1 MQLNEALFSGSD
13 GYILKP
19 RALRTGGSGDLRTGR
34 TRKLR
39 LHIAGATN
47 VPITENH
54 QPDEIKPYVT
64 CSLSS
69 PFLSTP
75 IKKKTTPYKA
85 HKLSNLL
92 SKTEA
97 SPPTEPIWDEVLEWE
112 YEDNELVFLRM
123 LVKSDDSF
131 KANPILAVTAAR
143 VEYIVRGEWRF
154 IRLLDL
160 HGRETKC
167 AVLVKFDVEDV

>member
-1 MQLNEALFSGSD
+1 M
-13 GYILKP
+13 
-19 RALRTGGSGDLRTGR
+19 
-34 TRKLR
+34 
-39 LHIAGATN
+39 
-47 VPITENH
+47 
-54 QPDEIKPYVT
+54 
-64 CSLSS
+64 
-69 PFLSTP
+69 
-75 IKKKTTPYKA
+75 
-85 HKLSNLL
+85 
-92 SKTEA
+92 

-131 KANPILAVTAAR
+131 KANPILAVTAVR
-143 VEYIVRGEWRF
+143 VEYIVRAEWRF